1 MLDWLDIEWIEI
13 LSIFV
18 SVALLGYVYYRLK
31 SGPRLS
37 AQAKKH
43 RQKEIKLL
51 DQILIDIR
59 DNTFEWTPVAYN
71 MSEMKDASLIN
82 DKKNMCVVMR
92 SDGDGVI
99 IKINIKSAAKYRE
112 ESTET
117 IATQITGSHV
127 VKFKKTA
134 EQYIDSRGKE
144 LDYLDRLLK
153 KKI

>member
-1 MLDWLDIEWIEI
+1 MFEWVDIDWIEI
-13 LSIFV
+13 FSIFI

-31 SGPRLS
+31 VGPKLS
-37 AQAKKH
+37 AHAKKH

-51 DQILIDIR
+51 DKILLDIR
-59 DNTFEWTPVAYN
+59 HNTFEWTPVAYN

-92 SDGDGVI
+92 SDGNSVI

-112 ESTET
+112 DTTET

-127 VKFKKTA
+127 VKFKKVA

-144 LDYLDRLLK
+144 LDFIDRLLK

>member
-1 MLDWLDIEWIEI
+1 MLEWFDIEWMEI
-13 LSIFV
+13 LSIFI

-31 SGPRLS
+31 NGPRLS
-37 AQAKKH
+37 AHAKKH

-92 SDGDGVI
+92 SDGNGVI

-112 ESTET
+112 DSTET
-117 IATQITGSHV
+117 IATQIQGSHV
-127 VKFKKTA
+127 VKFKKIA
-134 EQYIDSRGKE
+134 DQYIDSRGKE
-144 LDYLDRLLK
+144 LDFMDRLLK